1 MESPAIQISAVNPA
15 IGVAGGEVGIQGSGF
30 RPGLPGSIKVLCG
43 EIEAHIVSASEEYVI
58 IQLPE
63 SPSALGITLRVGNKS
78 SALFPFSFAARL
90 ATGLHPVT
98 NPLIAPDGTIITTI
112 SGARGQQ
119 TPQPLVRITQ
129 SGEKVPFPCEI
140 MNPTGL
146 AFGPDGQLYVSS
158 RADGAVFCYRDFQN
172 LEVVADDLGVPCGLV
187 FNSKGFLFVGDRSG
201 RIYQLDLATG
211 KKEFASLPPSVSAYH
226 LAIDAQDHLYVSGP
240 TLATRDVLYRVTP
253 DGHVETLVQGLG
265 RPQGMAALSDGT
277 LLLAASHGGSK
288 GVFRISAREGKI
300 EHYIAA
306 PTLVGVA
313 VSGGDVVLA
322 DNSSVYRVRLDGA
335 SSRPS

>member
-1 MESPAIQISAVNPA
+1 MESQDIQIRAVNPT

-30 RPGLPGSIKVLCG
+30 HPGLPGSIKVLCG
-43 EIEAHIVSASEEYVI
+43 EIDAHIVSASEEFVI

-63 SPSALGITLRVGNKS
+63 SPNALGITLRVGNKS
-78 SALFPFSFAARL
+78 SALFPFSFAGKL

-98 NPLIAPDGTIITTI
+98 NPVIAPDGTIITTI
-112 SGARGQQ
+112 SGNRGQQ
-119 TPQPLVRITQ
+119 TPQPLVRVTQ
-129 SGEKVPFPCEI
+129 SGEKLPFTCEI

-158 RADGAVFCYRDFQN
+158 RAEGVIFRYRDFQS
-172 LEVVADDLGVPCGLV
+172 LEVVADELGVPCGLV
-187 FNSKGFLFVGDRSG
+187 FNSKGYLFVGDRSG
-201 RIYQLDLATG
+201 KIYQLDLSNG
-211 KKEFASLPPSVSAYH
+211 KREFATLPPSVSAYH
-226 LAIDAQDHLYVSGP
+226 LAIDAQDQLYVSGP
-240 TLATRDVLYRVTP
+240 TLATRDMLYRITP
-253 DGHVETLVQGLG
+253 DGRVETLLQGLG

-277 LLLAASHGGSK
+277 LLLAATYAGSK
-288 GVFRISAREGKI
+288 GVFRISTREGKI

-322 DNSSVYRVRLDGA
+322 DNSSVYRVRLGVP
-335 SSRPS
+335 SSKPS

>member
-1 MESPAIQISAVNPA
+1 MESPDVQIRAVNPA
-15 IGVAGGEVGIQGSGF
+15 IGVAGGEVEIQGSGF
-30 RPGLPGSIKVLCG
+30 QPGLPGSIKVMCG
-43 EIEAHIVSASEEYVI
+43 EIDAHIVSASEEFVI

-63 SPSALGITLRVGNKS
+63 SPNALGITLKAGNKS

-98 NPLIAPDGTIITTI
+98 SPVVAPDGTIITTI
-112 SGARGQQ
+112 SGSRGQQ
-119 TPQPLVRITQ
+119 TPQPLVRVTQ

-158 RADGAVFCYRDFQN
+158 RAEGVIFRYRDLQT
-172 LEVVADDLGVPCGLV
+172 LEMVADDLGVPCGLV
-187 FNSKGFLFVGDRSG
+187 FNSKGLLFVGDRSG
-201 RIYQLDLATG
+201 RIYQLDLSNG
-211 KKEFASLPPSVSAYH
+211 KREFATLPPSVSAYH
-226 LAIDAQDHLYVSGP
+226 LAIDAEDQLYVSGP
-240 TLATRDVLYRVTP
+240 TLATRDVLYRITP
-253 DGHVETLVQGLG
+253 DRRVDTLVHGLG

-277 LLLAASHGGSK
+277 LLLAATYAGSK
-288 GVFRISAREGKI
+288 GVFRISTREGKI

-313 VSGGDVVLA
+313 VSGGDVILA
-322 DNSSVYRVRLDGA
+322 DNSSVYLVRLGGL
-335 SSRPS
+335 

>member
-1 MESPAIQISAVNPA
+1 MESPAIQITAVNPV

-43 EIEAHIVSASEEYVI
+43 DVEAHIVSASEEYVI

-63 SPSALGITLRVGNKS
+63 SPNALGITLKAGNKS

-119 TPQPLVRITQ
+119 TPQPLVRVTQ

-146 AFGPDGQLYVSS
+146 AFGPDGQLYISS
-158 RADGAVFCYRDFQN
+158 RAQGAVFCYRDFQN
-172 LEVVADDLGVPCGLV
+172 LEVVADELGVPCGLV

-201 RIYQLDLATG
+201 RIYQLDRSTG

-226 LAIDAQDHLYVSGP
+226 LAIDAQDQLYVSGP
-240 TLATRDVLYRVTP
+240 TLATRDVLYRITP
-253 DGHVETLVQGLG
+253 DGHVETLLQGLG

-277 LLLAASHGGSK
+277 LLLAASYGGSK

-306 PTLVGVA
+306 PTMVGVA
-313 VSGGDVVLA
+313 VSGGEVVLA
-322 DNSSVYRVRLDGA
+322 DNSSVYRVSLDG
-335 SSRPS
+335 PS